1 MRFCRQIFLSTSL
14 LWASS
19 GWRQP
24 GTGWRLVTMP
34 LIWACLFGSLAGSA
48 WAADQ
53 PDKIRQMAQLAEYIG
68 ADYPSA
74 VADGQIVDAGE
85 YQEMTEFAQVL
96 VNKAVQLTAPVG
108 GAGVGNSEVDKVSA
122 LLDYAQS
129 LQIAI
134 ARQQSVERVQQVAA
148 ELRQLLLVLSPDSSV
163 PASLSPATEIRAYYL
178 ASCASCH
185 GDSGSGDGA
194 MAAKLEPSP
203 TDFTD
208 LARAQNRSVLGLH
221 DAISEGI
228 AGTAMASFGQLTEQQ
243 RWSLA
248 FYVGSL
254 AFKPAAPLS
263 TESPVTL
270 SLQQLVNHSP
280 ALLAQ
285 QLPASQQS
293 QIAWLR
299 ANPAQLFSSQNTPL
313 AITRSRLQKAQT
325 AYHQADYDRAHD
337 LAVSAYLDGFELI
350 ENSLDARDQT
360 LRKQIETTL
369 IGLRQA
375 ITNPDDSAALD
386 RIMAVAFAQLDGAE
400 QLLNGA
406 SLSAAA
412 LFSASLVILLREG
425 LEALLVIIALMTIL
439 MRIDRQDTLKYVHIG
454 WVGALL
460 AGIATWWVAQSLIT
474 ISGASRE
481 VMEGVAAALAAVVL
495 LYVGIWMHSK
505 THAAHWQAFIQ
516 ARIDSTLGSGTLW
529 GLAALSFVTV
539 YREVFETVL
548 FYQSLLTQVV
558 ATPVTPVVGGFVV
571 GVLILLALAW
581 ALVKY
586 SVKLPIAQFFAT
598 TTYLL
603 LALSFVLAGKSVS
616 ALQEAAMVAIWPM
629 PVAFSV
635 QWLGVN
641 STWQGIAAQSAV
653 LVAFAI
659 FVVRGRLVLTD
670 SRG

>member
-1 MRFCRQIFLSTSL
+1 MRFCLATFLWPTHHL
-14 LWASS
+14 
-19 GWRQP
+19 
-24 GTGWRLVTMP
+24 GWRLATLP
-34 LIWACLFGSLAGSA
+34 LIWTCLFWSLSGQARSG
-48 WAADQ
+48 DQ
-53 PDKIRQMAQLAEYIG
+53 PDPIRQMAQLAEYIG
-68 ADYPSA
+68 ADYPTA
-74 VADGQIVDAGE
+74 VADGRVIDAGE

-96 VNKAVQLTAPVG
+96 VQKAAQLSQLRTGVA
-108 GAGVGNSEVDKVSA
+108 AGTDKIQTVRS
-122 LLDYAQS
+122 YAQS
-129 LQIAI
+129 LQSAI
-134 ARQQSVERVQQVAA
+134 ADQQAVEGVQQVAA
-148 ELRQLLLVLSPDSSV
+148 ALRQVLLKLSPDSSV
-163 PASLSPATEIRAYYL
+163 PARLLPDTETQALYQ

-185 GDSGSGDGA
+185 GVTGRGDGTLA
-194 MAAKLEPSP
+194 TQLEPTP

-208 LARAQNRSVLGLH
+208 HARALNRSVLGLH

-228 AGTAMASFGQLTEQQ
+228 AGTAMAAFNPLTEQQ

-254 AFKPAAPLS
+254 AFESANPLAPPARP
-263 TESPVTL
+263 TL
-270 SLQQLVNHSP
+270 SLQQLVNSSP
-280 ALLAQ
+280 ALLAK

-293 QIAWLR
+293 QIAHLR
-299 ANPAQLFSSQNTPL
+299 ANPAPLFTDPGTPL
-313 AITRSRLQKAQT
+313 TITRNRLRQAQA
-325 AYHQADYDRAHD
+325 AYQQADYDRAHD

-375 ITNPDDSAALD
+375 ITNPDDGAALA
-386 RIMAVAFAQLDGAE
+386 RIMAVAFAQLDAAD

-406 SLSAAA
+406 SLSAGA

-439 MRIDRQDTLKYVHIG
+439 IRIDRRDTLKYVHIG
-454 WVGALL
+454 WGGALL

-481 VMEGVAAALAAVVL
+481 VMEGVAAALAAAVL

-529 GLAALSFVTV
+529 GLTALAFITV

-548 FYQSLLTQVV
+548 FYQSLLTQV
-558 ATPVTPVVGGFVV
+558 ATTQVTPVVGGFLV
-571 GVLILLALAW
+571 GAVMLVALAW
-581 ALVKY
+581 VLVKY
-586 SVKLPIAQFFAT
+586 SIKLPIAQFFAV

-603 LALSFVLAGKSVS
+603 LTLSFVLAGKSVS
-616 ALQEAAMVAIWPM
+616 ALQEAAMLAISPL

-641 STWQGIAAQSAV
+641 STWQGIAAQVSV
-653 LVAFAI
+653 LAAFAI
-659 FVVRGRLVLTD
+659 FVVRGRMASTL
-670 SRG
+670 SQG